1 MSLGRTR
8 ICLTPRLQ
16 GVGGMVSFQHKLAA
30 GLAQRGVEVTYDPL
44 DLPYS
49 ALLVIGGTH
58 RLADLWRL
66 RRKGVRIVQRLD
78 GMNWMHRAL
87 LRKTPSRL
95 SLRYYLR
102 SEYGNW
108 ILATIR
114 RRLAGAIVYQSQF
127 SCRWWENRYGATHQA
142 HTVIYNGVDLQT
154 FTPSDPTGRPDD
166 RWRVLLVEGSLRGGY
181 EFGLEAAV
189 GLARALAERL
199 AHSGESMPV
208 RGVELVVAG
217 RVDEAL
223 RAQWERRAAQVNRLE
238 LRWAGLVPHESIPAL
253 DRSAHLLYSGDLNPA
268 CPNAVIEALACGL
281 PVVAYDTGALPE
293 LVSPPAGRVVPF
305 GGDPWALDPPDL
317 QGLAE
322 AAMEILAGQDRFR
335 AGARRRAQEKFG
347 LDDMVNRYMEVLL
360 GS

>member
-1 MSLGRTR
+1 MSLAQTR

-87 LRKTPSRL
+87 LRKAPRRL
-95 SLRYYLR
+95 NLRYFLR
-102 SEYGNW
+102 AEYGNW

-127 SCRWWENRYGATHQA
+127 SCRWWESRYGPTAQA

-154 FTPSDPTGRPDD
+154 FSPSGPAGRPDEQ
-166 RWRVLLVEGSLRGGY
+166 WRVLLVEGSLRGGY

-189 GLARALAERL
+189 GLAGALAERV
-199 AHSGESMPV
+199 AHSGELRRPG
-208 RGVELVVAG
+208 GVELVVAG
-217 RVDEAL
+217 RVDKAL
-223 RAQWERRAAQVNRLE
+223 RAQWEQRAAQVPNLS
-238 LRWAGLVPHESIPAL
+238 LRWAGLVPHDSIPAL

-281 PVVAYDTGALPE
+281 PVLAYDTGALPE
-293 LVSPPAGRVVPF
+293 LVSPQAGRVVPF

-317 QGLAE
+317 QGLVE
-322 AAMEILAGQDRFR
+322 AAVELIAHQDRFR
-335 AGARRRAQEKFG
+335 AGARRRAEEKFG
-347 LDDMVNRYMEVLL
+347 LDEMVNRYMEVLL